1 MSRRLKVALF
11 WPTLQTGGVERRM
24 ITTAREL
31 VLRGYQV
38 DIVVIDSRGDLRRDI
53 PKGTRLIELGTG
65 LGTGKLIL
73 AVFPLRSYLADSRP
87 DVLWSATTQAN
98 IVAILAKVMNGGTPW
113 VIVSERSTLSRR
125 VGKGPKGRLLPILAK
140 LLYPRADRIHAVST
154 GVADDLSQLTGI
166 ARDTINVIYNP
177 VISAETLALSE
188 TKLDHPW
195 FGNGEPPV
203 ILGVGRLVRAKG
215 FDVLIEAFAIT
226 LKRRPMRLV
235 IVGEGPERSALEQ
248 KARQLG
254 LAAHVDFVGFDQNPH
269 RYMRR
274 AAVFVL
280 SSRWEGLPAV
290 LIEALATGVP
300 VVSTDCPSGPR
311 EILLDGKIGEL
322 VPVDAP
328 NDLAEAI
335 LKVLDEWTPENAES
349 ARRRAWEFSV
359 DVVVDRLLQELF
371 PSTPGTHSDCR
382 IV

>member
-1 MSRRLKVALF
+1 
-11 WPTLQTGGVERRM
+11 
-24 ITTAREL
+24 
-31 VLRGYQV
+31 
-38 DIVVIDSRGDLRRDI
+38 
-53 PKGTRLIELGTG
+53 
-65 LGTGKLIL
+65 
-73 AVFPLRSYLADSRP
+73 RS
-87 DVLWSATTQAN
+87 
-98 IVAILAKVMNGGTPW
+98 
-113 VIVSERSTLSRR
+113 
-125 VGKGPKGRLLPILAK
+125 
-140 LLYPRADRIHAVST
+140 
-154 GVADDLSQLTGI
+154 
-166 ARDTINVIYNP
+166 TINVIYNP

-290 LIEALATGVP
+290 LI
-300 VVSTDCPSGPR
+300 
-311 EILLDGKIGEL
+311 
-322 VPVDAP
+322 
-328 NDLAEAI
+328 
-335 LKVLDEWTPENAES
+335 
-349 ARRRAWEFSV
+349 
-359 DVVVDRLLQELF
+359 
-371 PSTPGTHSDCR
+371 
-382 IV
+382 